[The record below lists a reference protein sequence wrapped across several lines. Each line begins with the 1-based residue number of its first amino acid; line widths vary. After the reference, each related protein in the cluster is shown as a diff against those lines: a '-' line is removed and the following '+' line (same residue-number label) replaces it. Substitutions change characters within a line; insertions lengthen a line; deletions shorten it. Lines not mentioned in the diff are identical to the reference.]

1 MFGKSKVSQS
11 MIDAVNSVLEVK
23 VEQKDT
29 TQPSDSLR
37 APMAPAESNQAV
49 NLSEASEKVSTPTG
63 TKVYGSSYG
72 NSKKARQDQTKSSV
86 DTLKGPKA
94 KEMKEAA
101 KPDFLDM
108 DKDGNKK
115 ESMKKAV
122 ADKNMKEELKG
133 ETFEFHLTEGS
144 YADLHKKWGDTHN
157 IEYHSHTLY
166 PKHTVT
172 KFDNEKAAESH
183 AKKTGGTVRMSVSPK
198 MKNEE
203 LKGNQHRIDANNN
216 NKIDAQDFKI
226 LKAKKKVKEDMSF
239 GNKLLEMVRKS
250 DIPAYLRKA
259 KGDTPLTVA
268 DAKAPRK
275 DSISAPQN
283 LAKARNEEVMNEMDK
298 SQPSQERHGD
308 YPLGSPTGTPAK
320 PVDPK
325 KLVKTMSKLLHK
337 SFDPKKAGYG
347 YTKEELEQ
355 IDETPGAQA
364 MKASGVKQS
373 PDKLLART
381 GMNIAHKFPRPGQTN
396 LGNIPG
402 MNTPGVSKDTADY
415 AEKRRGDRAKQLK
428 PAIKAAL
435 GTHGPKG
442 KLPEEVELDEKEGY
456 GGSDPLANRAS
467 YAKKHGTGQVYKK
480 TYPGDKVGMTKAH
493 AYDIKR
499 TGPKGKLPEEVE
511 LTEEQ
516 LDEMINEVLG
526 KDATAGDYISD
537 FVHSD
542 NPKFAGKSKAER
554 KKMALGAYYG
564 AQKESHDVMSNDP
577 ITTDTLAG
585 RMPGGKANSFKSYKL
600 RVRPVEKEGVQMN
613 KAPEVIQ
620 PVKTP
625 AMKSHEVHEATI
637 AGLSGWK
644 KMQKDVKDK
653 SGAVHTPMSR
663 AKDLAR
669 AAFKDIQSKTKV
681 K

>member
-11 MIDAVNSVLEVK
+11 MIDAVNSVLDVK
-23 VEQKDT
+23 VEQKNT

-37 APMAPAESNQAV
+37 VPMAPAGSNQTV

-115 ESMKKAV
+115 ESMKKAIT
-122 ADKNMKEELKG
+122 DKNKVAEELKG
-133 ETFEFHLTEGS
+133 
-144 YADLHKKWGDTHN
+144 DQHK
-157 IEYHSHTLY
+157 
-166 PKHTVT
+166 
-172 KFDNEKAAESH
+172 
-183 AKKTGGTVRMSVSPK
+183 
-198 MKNEE
+198 
-203 LKGNQHRIDANNN
+203 IDANNN
-216 NKIDAQDFKI
+216 NKIDGQDFAI
-226 LKAKKKVKEDMSF
+226 LRGKKKVKEDMSF

-268 DAKAPRK
+268 DVKAPKK
-275 DSISAPQN
+275 DTISAPEN
-283 LAKARNEEVMNEMDK
+283 LAKARNEEVKEESCEDEVK
-298 SQPSQERHGD
+298 KHEKRLHGKD
-308 YPLGSPTGTPAK
+308 GE
-320 PVDPK
+320 V
-325 KLVKTMSKLLHK
+325 SKHVSK
-337 SFDPKKAGYG
+337 MH
-347 YTKEELEQ
+347 KEELEQ

-381 GMNIAHKFPRPGQTN
+381 GMNLPHKFPRKGQTD

-415 AEKRRGDRAKQLK
+415 AEKRRGDRAKNLK

-435 GTHGPKG
+435 GTH
-442 KLPEEVELDEKEGY
+442 
-456 GGSDPLANRAS
+456 
-467 YAKKHGTGQVYKK
+467 
-480 TYPGDKVGMTKAH
+480 
-493 AYDIKR
+493 
-499 TGPKGKLPEEVE
+499 GPKGKLPEEVE

-526 KDATAGDYISD
+526 KDASAGDYISD

-613 KAPEVIQ
+613 KTPEVKQ

-644 KMQKDVKDK
+644 KMEKNVKDK

-663 AKDLAR
+663 AKALAS